1 MKHYGETG
9 REFYRLESRARVGAR
24 LRRTL
29 VAIIVGLAAGILVA
43 EFVR

>member
-9 REFYRLESRARVGAR
+9 REFYRLENRARVGNR
-24 LRRTL
+24 LRQTL
-29 VAIIVGLAAGILVA
+29 VAIVIGLAAGILVA